1 MNPTSETGIWAYF
14 SYFLTVFLY
23 ISAMQKKYQFS
34 KVRFP
39 HSEIDQNLILRSL
52 GGAGGQKCLVHFD
65 KYKKRQ
71 KYKHKD
77 KYKDR
82 YTHTNTEKYQIHNH
96 KKIVVVLTPADLR

>member
-39 HSEIDQNLILRSL
+39 HSEIDQNLISRSL
-52 GGAGGQKCLVHFD
+52 GGAGGQKRSVHFG
-65 KYKKRQ
+65 R
-71 KYKHKD
+71 
-77 KYKDR
+77 
-82 YTHTNTEKYQIHNH
+82 NTETQSRNTRNTPKY
-96 KKIVVVLTPADLR
+96 PSRSSGSF

>member
-1 MNPTSETGIWAYF
+1 MRNN
-14 SYFLTVFLY
+14 
-23 ISAMQKKYQFS
+23 K
-34 KVRFP
+34 
-39 HSEIDQNLILRSL
+39 N
-52 GGAGGQKCLVHFD
+52 D